1 MVRSVN
7 KLVLVAAIN
16 IVMKK
21 IGIFFLFCSTIFVGL
36 FSWNNK
42 DKAMS
47 DVRISWYAGSKIET
61 HDPADIQFAAPA
73 VLLMNLYTSLL
84 VFNNKSEIDLGLI
97 KAFNWV
103 SDSEI
108 EFVFNANLRSSK
120 NDLITAKDAYLS
132 FKRLMVKQTNTHGD
146 LQNFLCPG
154 IKLNNIKDEC
164 PGLRYKENS
173 LFLKA
178 TDPKLAKFLIPL
190 IANCDFGIIPAN
202 AIDWLSSDLKIID
215 YANTSGPYFVE
226 ATNDK
231 GEHVLRANKNSP
243 LYHSEM
249 PQKVQIIPV
258 LDASS
263 PTKLTIGEIDMIS
276 TIDRTQPDDVLAL
289 EQNSEYNV
297 HKTSDL
303 KVTAMEFTSVGQEK
317 LTEKERLALGSLI
330 KRVTINSWPS
340 QTALKK
346 ADQFFPPFGE
356 ASLSGIQL
364 QEIQKLYENSGSV
377 PSKKIRISVESFKLE
392 FYKNLFEDYKNIE
405 FIKFNGMPNSKK
417 DEDMEDA
424 LIVPGDTGFY
434 ENISLISYYMNTG
447 SFGYND
453 KKIANDW
460 IQNYI
465 KIDDKSERLAKLKQL
480 HFEVLAKGI
489 IVPISITPYYAV
501 ARKDWKLDFHRHF
514 AGTPLWMMR
523 KN

>member
-1 MVRSVN
+1 
-7 KLVLVAAIN
+7 
-16 IVMKK
+16 MKK
-21 IGIFFLFCSTIFVGL
+21 IGILFFCATIFVGL
-36 FSWNNK
+36 FLWNKANK
-42 DKAMS
+42 GEAMS
-47 DVRISWYAGSKIET
+47 DIRISWYAGNKIET

-84 VFNNKSEIDLGLI
+84 VFNNKSEMDFGLI
-97 KAFNWV
+97 QAFNWI

-108 EFVFNANLRSSK
+108 EFKFNENLRSSK

-146 LQNFLCPG
+146 LQNFLCPDV
-154 IKLNNIKDEC
+154 KLNNIKDEC
-164 PGLRYKENS
+164 PGLRYEGNS
-173 LFLKA
+173 LFLK
-178 TDPKLAKFLIPL
+178 TPDPKLAKFLLPL

-202 AIDWLSSDLKIID
+202 AIDWTSSDLKIID

-226 ATNDK
+226 ATNEK

-249 PQKVQIIPV
+249 PQGFRIVPV

-263 PTKLTIGEIDMIS
+263 PTKLKSGEINMIS
-276 TIDRTQPDDVLAL
+276 TIDRTQPDDFLAF

-303 KVTAMEFTSVGQEK
+303 KVTAMEFTTVGQKK
-317 LTEKERLALGSLI
+317 LTEKERLALGSLV
-330 KRVTINSWPS
+330 KRITINSWPL
-340 QTALKK
+340 QTAFKK

-356 ASLSGIQL
+356 ASLSDIQL
-364 QEIQKLYENSGSV
+364 QEIQLLYENSGSL
-377 PSKKIRISVESFKLE
+377 PLKNIRISVEGYKLE
-392 FYKNLFEDYKNIE
+392 FYKNLFVDYKNIE
-405 FIKFNGMPNSKK
+405 FIKFNGMPNSKNE
-417 DEDMEDA
+417 EDMEDA
-424 LIVPGDTGFY
+424 SIVPGDTGFY
-434 ENISLISYYMNTG
+434 ENISLISYYMTTG
-447 SFGYND
+447 SFGYDD
-453 KKIANDW
+453 KKSANKW

-480 HFEVLAKGI
+480 HFEVLAKGVI
-489 IVPISITPYYAV
+489 IPISLTPYYAV
-501 ARKDWKLDFHRHF
+501 VRKDWKIDFHRHF